1 MDWGSLLAA
10 AVYYVSRYGLRRNA
24 CFVVACGIRLLVV
37 VRRVL
42 SLVGVGR
49 AREGHV
55 SVVVGLLVKAEMVS
69 VMVAVV
75 GGGVHLGCVGCVV
88 GPREVLARMGVCCLR
103 GARVG
108 QVVRRARV

>member
-1 MDWGSLLAA
+1 M
-10 AVYYVSRYGLRRNA
+10 RRNA
-24 CFVVACGIRLLVV
+24 SFVVAYGNRLLVV

-42 SLVGVGR
+42 RLVGVGR

-55 SVVVGLLVKAEMVS
+55 SVVVGLLVKAGIVS
-69 VMVAVV
+69 VMVAML
-75 GGGVHLGCVGCVV
+75 GGGVHVGCVGCVV
-88 GPREVLARMGVCCLR
+88 SPREVLARMGVCCLR

>member
-1 MDWGSLLAA
+1 M
-10 AVYYVSRYGLRRNA
+10 RRNA
-24 CFVVACGIRLLVV
+24 SFVVAYGNRLLVV

-42 SLVGVGR
+42 CLVGVGR

-69 VMVAVV
+69 VMVAML
-75 GGGVHLGCVGCVV
+75 GGGVHVGCVGCVGCVV
-88 GPREVLARMGVCCLR
+88 SPREVLARMGVCCLR